1 MRLHHFIRWTSSFIR
16 TELDSTSN
24 SPKVMKGHTR
34 YTRHSCSSFQDR
46 NIPWRSCIQT
56 CHSSTCQL
64 SVNCNITVALKSS
77 APVPHFAVL
86 LVNYLGQGT
95 FDFVETSLLILG
107 ASSVVPLLEQ
117 RWIVQIS
124 ICIIHISPL
133 LIRHLPHLSQW
144 IKCPLQGVIL
154 SIWPPVFL
162 VKVILASVL
171 LPSRV
176 MWTHLYDV
184 QLQNVSDNCSC
195 CELVIFNYIM
205 SIWVF
210 HLRLY

>member
-1 MRLHHFIRWTSSFIR
+1 MIAVIISVLSTISQLIITPLTDVSGVRIINTAVWSSEAKYHLVKQSEQMRLHHFIRWPSSFVR

-46 NIPWRSCIQT
+46 NVPRRSCIQT
-56 CHSSTCQL
+56 CHPSTCRL

-117 RWIVQIS
+117 R
-124 ICIIHISPL
+124 
-133 LIRHLPHLSQW
+133 
-144 IKCPLQGVIL
+144 
-154 SIWPPVFL
+154 
-162 VKVILASVL
+162 
-171 LPSRV
+171 
-176 MWTHLYDV
+176 
-184 QLQNVSDNCSC
+184 
-195 CELVIFNYIM
+195 
-205 SIWVF
+205 
-210 HLRLY
+210 